1 VDEPSGQPPALPL
14 DLDDFDAVGV
24 ATDVVATLRRHA
36 IEHELDAVATVAAP
50 AGYQRVTVTGRP
62 SGHVVLGVRFGDLG
76 RARRNNLVPAL
87 ADRGWLTD
95 EDGDGA
101 TRRFP
106 PGTEPTD
113 AAFELL
119 AVVTLVGAPAGVRSV
134 SAIDAGGEPV
144 DLA

>member
-1 VDEPSGQPPALPL
+1 VDEPPAVSL

-24 ATDVVATLRRHA
+24 AADVVAALRRHA
-36 IEHELDAVATVAAP
+36 IEHEVDAVAAVSAP
-50 AGYQRVTVTGRP
+50 AGYQRVTVTVRS

-101 TRRFP
+101 THRIP
-106 PGTEPTD
+106 PGTEPAE

-119 AVVTLVGAPAGVRSV
+119 AVVTLVGAPSGVRSV
-134 SAIDAGGEPV
+134 RATDARGEPV
-144 DLA
+144 ELR